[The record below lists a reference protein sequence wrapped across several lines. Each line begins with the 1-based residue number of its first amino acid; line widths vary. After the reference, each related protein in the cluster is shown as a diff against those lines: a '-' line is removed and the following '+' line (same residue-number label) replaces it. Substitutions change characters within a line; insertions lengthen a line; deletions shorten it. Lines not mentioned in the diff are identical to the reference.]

1 MRYGILFL
9 VVFLNF
15 VQCVNAQKIDNMASF
30 RDINTAEYFRFH
42 YDNDYFAASD
52 KNYTQ
57 GYSFEL
63 VAPYLA
69 KNPLNY
75 LLFKPDGAETRYGL
89 AVEHIGFTPD
99 NYASP
104 EIQVGDR
111 PFAAAI
117 MLKTFSIST
126 NTEYKSRFTTSLNTG
141 IIGPG
146 AFGKEMQ
153 VGIHEATGNKIPMG
167 WRHQIRNDLV
177 FNYEMGYEKQ
187 LLSIDKFASLQ
198 ATAKLKAGTLFTN
211 GTLGLNATVGI
222 VENPFRA
229 LDKSNGFELYAYIQ
243 PQVRAIGYDA
253 TLQGGLFNKSSPY
266 TIASG
271 DVERFTAQT
280 DFGIV
285 LKTKTLYF
293 EYTRSVVSKEYE
305 TGSSY
310 KWGGIR
316 IGFTL

>member
-1 MRYGILFL
+1 MRYGIFFL

-30 RDINTAEYFRFH
+30 RDMNTAEYFRFH
-42 YDNDYFAASD
+42 YDNDYFTASD

-75 LLFKPDGAETRYGL
+75 LLFNPDGAETRYGL
-89 AVEHIGFTPD
+89 AIEHIGFTPD
-99 NYASP
+99 NYAST

-126 NTEYKSRFTTSLNTG
+126 NTENRTRFVTSLNTG

-153 VGIHEATGNKIPMG
+153 VSIHEATGNKIPMG
-167 WRHQIRNDLV
+167 WLHQIRNDIV
-177 FNYEMGYEKQ
+177 VNYEMGYEKQ

-198 ATAKLKAGTLFTN
+198 ATANLKAGSLFTN

-222 VENPFRA
+222 VGNPFGA
-229 LDKSNGFELYAYIQ
+229 LNNKRGFELYAYAQ
-243 PQVRAIGYDA
+243 PQVRVIGFDA

-266 TIASG
+266 IIATS

-280 DFGIV
+280 NYGIV

-293 EYTRSVVSKEYE
+293 EYTRSVISKEYE
-305 TGSSY
+305 TGNSY